1 MKKIFTLILALMATV
16 TPMLAQESDDKS
28 SSTTQ
33 EPSWIRPLHLEASL
47 NISTPYKGNLP
58 FGSALELNYKVRRFS
73 IHALFEGSYFLPKE
87 SITKDYNKTCN
98 LGGGVGFELFPA
110 DENDRNVF
118 EVRASVTRSIGS
130 ADYRNTAYKVGLQ
143 WLVSPRKRGLAP
155 TVGVGYCFRD
165 FSVKDL
171 NSYSGMYV
179 SLGIRF

>member
-98 LGGGVGFELFPA
+98 VGGGV
-110 DENDRNVF
+110 
-118 EVRASVTRSIGS
+118 
-130 ADYRNTAYKVGLQ
+130 
-143 WLVSPRKRGLAP
+143 
-155 TVGVGYCFRD
+155 
-165 FSVKDL
+165 
-171 NSYSGMYV
+171 
-179 SLGIRF
+179 